1 MHKYK
6 VSVFRFENYEGSRVL
21 SCYAFS
27 INPLDSL
34 EDVVSWIN
42 SLEGDH
48 PDFIQ
53 ISHVLG
59 GCLFDN
65 EDTRISNNVFYCNR
79 H

>member
-6 VSVFRFENYEGSRVL
+6 VSVFQFEYYDGQRILECV
-21 SCYAFS
+21 AFS

-34 EDVVSWIN
+34 AEVVVWIN
-42 SLEGDH
+42 NLGFTPDH
-48 PDFIQ
+48 IR
-53 ISHVLG
+53 INHVIG

-65 EDTRISNNVFYCNR
+65 EDTRILNNVFYCNK